1 MDIQT
6 KRKIYILMLVIIV
19 FLTAC
24 SNKDTS
30 DLPKTQESQGETKE
44 KETIEEDHKNPLI
57 GKTILTIDNED
68 ISYSETILYLKY
80 IQSYYENTF
89 GEKIWDYNLGDD
101 LTIGE
106 LAKQDIIDTIIE
118 RKITKKQWMDYEVEI
133 TEEDEDFLKE
143 EVNTYLKKLTKE
155 DKEYYGITE
164 EVVYQFFFDNLMAE
178 RVYDAATMSV
188 DTQVS
193 DEEAKQITIQYL
205 LIATTNVDNE
215 GNRVSIS
222 EEDKKA
228 AYAKAQDLLSQATS
242 ADDFYSFAKSNT
254 DSAEVEKVIGKK
266 DVEPA
271 FEKAAFALK
280 SGELSSIVEGD
291 QGYLIIYCVED
302 YNEDATLDKKEKII
316 DERQSKMFQ
325 EVFEEWKKEVKVKLN
340 NKLWDDIQFDN

>member
-1 MDIQT
+1 
-6 KRKIYILMLVIIV
+6 
-19 FLTAC
+19 
-24 SNKDTS
+24 N
-30 DLPKTQESQGETKE
+30 
-44 KETIEEDHKNPLI
+44 
-57 GKTILTIDNED
+57 
-68 ISYSETILYLKY
+68 
-80 IQSYYENTF
+80 
-89 GEKIWDYNLGDD
+89 
-101 LTIGE
+101 
-106 LAKQDIIDTIIE
+106 
-118 RKITKKQWMDYEVEI
+118 
-133 TEEDEDFLKE
+133 
-143 EVNTYLKKLTKE
+143 
-155 DKEYYGITE
+155 KEYYGINE